1 MLGKRMRALRKMRKI
16 GLEEFANAIGVSKQ
30 SLSNW
35 ENGNIIPSV
44 EKLVR
49 IADFFQVTT
58 DFLLGRNIDTQ
69 ASPQTLNVTGL
80 TPSQVE
86 HLQYLVEDLLGSD
99 R

>member
-44 EKLVR
+44 EKLVL

-58 DFLLGRNIDTQ
+58 DFLLGRNIDKQ

-86 HLQYLVEDLLGSD
+86 HLQYLVEDLLGSE

>member
-1 MLGKRMRALRKMRKI
+1 MLGKRIRALRKMRKI

-30 SLSNW
+30 GLSNW

-49 IADFFQVTT
+49 IADFFHVTT
-58 DFLLGRNIDTQ
+58 DFLLGRNIDKQ